1 MFDYV
6 SFIMAISDFSMMRMY
21 FDETSVL
28 QILQMLENSRI
39 LPLKRKEKQI
49 DKEIKP
55 RVYI

>member
-6 SFIMAISDFSMMRMY
+6 SFIMAISDFSMMCMY

-55 RVYI
+55 HVYI